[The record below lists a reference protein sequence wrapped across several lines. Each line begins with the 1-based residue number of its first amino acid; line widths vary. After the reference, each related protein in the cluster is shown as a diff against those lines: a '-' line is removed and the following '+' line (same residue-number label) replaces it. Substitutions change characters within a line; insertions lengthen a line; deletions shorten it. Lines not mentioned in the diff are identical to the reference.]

1 MLHLTLNEVEI
12 AILKSLARKG
22 DSDEEY
28 RKFIMSL
35 SNLVD
40 QRTGHL
46 WVGPEQI
53 AAIQKYAFRSQ
64 NMTWQ
69 ASLSAVLKRSLGP
82 TLGGSQ
88 ENAGQLT
95 RESGT

>member
-22 DSDEEY
+22 DANEEY
-28 RKFIMSL
+28 RALITAL

-46 WVGPEQI
+46 WLGPEQV
-53 AAIQKYAFRSQ
+53 AKIQKFAFRSQ

-69 ASLSAVLKRSLGP
+69 ASLLSILSRTLGP

-88 ENAGQLT
+88 ENLGQLT
-95 RESGT
+95 R